1 VGSLA
6 RMRLHVHEWGDPDA
20 PAVVCLHGVS
30 AHGRRFRKLAE
41 ERLARHFRVVAPDL
55 RGHGRSS
62 YEPPWGIATQL
73 GDVIETVRGE
83 GVERAAWVGHS
94 YGGRLLLHL
103 AEQSPELM
111 SSAVL
116 LDPAIQ
122 ILPHV
127 GFDFA
132 QGAAKENVFA
142 SADEAIE
149 ARLESGPAPTPR
161 VFLEEEAEE
170 HLEVA
175 RDGGLRWRYCR
186 AAVVTA
192 YGELCTEPPP
202 PTVLRMPALLVHA
215 SEFGLVLEEQLDE
228 YTAVLRERLEVTA
241 VRGGHIVYWDAYEET
256 ADAVEE
262 FLLRYRDV
270 SHA

>member
-1 VGSLA
+1 
-6 RMRLHVHEWGDPDA
+6 MQLHVHEWGDADA
-20 PAVVCLHGVS
+20 PVVVCLHGVS

-41 ERLARHFRVVAPDL
+41 ERLARHFRVLAPDL
-55 RGHGRSS
+55 RGHGRSG
-62 YEPPWGIATQL
+62 YDPPWDIATQL
-73 GDVIETVRGE
+73 DDVIETVHDKE
-83 GVERAAWVGHS
+83 VERAAWVGHS
-94 YGGRLLLHL
+94 YGGRLVLHL
-103 AEQSPELM
+103 AEQAPELI

-116 LDPAIQ
+116 LDPAIR

-132 QGAAKENVFA
+132 QGAASESVFA

-161 VFLEEEAEE
+161 MFLEEEAEE

-175 RDGGLRWRYCR
+175 RDGSLRWRYCR

-192 YGELCTEPPP
+192 YGELCTQPPP

-228 YTAVLRERLEVTA
+228 YTMLLGEHLEVTA
-241 VRGGHIVYWDAYEET
+241 VPGGHIVYWDAYEET

-262 FLLRYRDV
+262 FLLRHRDD

>member
-1 VGSLA
+1 ML
-6 RMRLHVHEWGDPDA
+6 LHVHEWGDPDA
-20 PAVVCLHGVS
+20 PAVICLHGVS
-30 AHGRRFRKLAE
+30 AHGRRFRRLAE
-41 ERLARHFRVVAPDL
+41 ERLARHFRVLAPDL

-62 YEPPWGIATQL
+62 YEPPWSIATQL
-73 GDVIETVRGE
+73 DDVVETVLAA
-83 GVERAAWVGHS
+83 GVDRAAWVGHS
-94 YGGRLLLHL
+94 YGGRLVLHL

-127 GFDFA
+127 GLDFA
-132 QGAAKENVFA
+132 QGAAKEAVYT

-149 ARLESGPAPTPR
+149 ARLEGGHTPTPR
-161 VFLEEEAEE
+161 MFLEEEADE
-170 HLEVA
+170 HLEA
-175 RDGGLRWRYCR
+175 RSDGLLHWRYCR

-228 YTAVLRERLEVTA
+228 YTTLLAEHLEVTA
-241 VRGGHIVYWDAYEET
+241 VPGGHIVYWDAYEET
-256 ADAVEE
+256 ADVVEA
-262 FLLRYRDV
+262 FLLRHRDV
-270 SHA
+270 THA

>member
-1 VGSLA
+1 
-6 RMRLHVHEWGDPDA
+6 MRLHVHEWGDADA
-20 PAVVCLHGVS
+20 PVVVCLHGVS
-30 AHGRRFRKLAE
+30 AHGQRFRKLAE
-41 ERLARHFRVVAPDL
+41 ERLAHHFRVLAPDL
-55 RGHGRSS
+55 RGHGRSG
-62 YEPPWGIATQL
+62 YEPPWGISTQL
-73 GDVIETVRGE
+73 DDVVETVRGE

-103 AEQSPELM
+103 AEQAPELM

-132 QGAAKENVFA
+132 QGAAREAVFA

-149 ARLESGPAPTPR
+149 ARLESGNTPTPR
-161 VFLEEEAEE
+161 VFLEEEADE
-170 HLEVA
+170 HLEVGG
-175 RDGGLRWRYCR
+175 DGSLRWRYCR

-202 PTVLRMPALLVHA
+202 PTVLQMPALLVHA
-215 SEFGLVLEEQLDE
+215 SEFGLVLEEQLEE
-228 YTAVLRERLEVTA
+228 YTALLGAHLELTA
-241 VRGGHIVYWDAYEET
+241 VPGGHIVYWDAYEET
-256 ADAVEE
+256 ANVVEE
-262 FLLRYRDV
+262 FLLRHKDV
-270 SHA
+270 THR